1 MRNIIKFTVVLL
13 AAATLTFMGCSGKG
27 LAPVSGKVT
36 FDGEPVAG
44 ITVVFQPRAEE
55 GSAIQGPWS
64 SGLTNAQGEY
74 SLVTRHGKRG
84 AMIAVHDVSFS
95 YDDAK
100 NLGELRADLDDAR
113 EGGDKEEFESIKK
126 EIAEEIIAAKGRFPI
141 SDELSMEFTVP
152 SGGSTEANIELSK
165 EKSD

>member
-1 MRNIIKFTVVLL
+1 MRNIIKFAVVLL

-44 ITVVFQPRAEE
+44 ITVVFLPRAEE

-74 SLVTRHGKRG
+74 SLVTRHDERG

-100 NLGELRADLDDAR
+100 NLGELRADLDDAKAVG
-113 EGGDKEEFESIKK
+113 EKEEYERIKK
-126 EIAEEIIAAKGRFPI
+126 EIAEEIIAAKSRFAI
-141 SDELSMEFTVP
+141 SEELSRELTVP
-152 SGGSTEANIELSK
+152 SGGSTEANFEVSR
-165 EKSD
+165 EKSE